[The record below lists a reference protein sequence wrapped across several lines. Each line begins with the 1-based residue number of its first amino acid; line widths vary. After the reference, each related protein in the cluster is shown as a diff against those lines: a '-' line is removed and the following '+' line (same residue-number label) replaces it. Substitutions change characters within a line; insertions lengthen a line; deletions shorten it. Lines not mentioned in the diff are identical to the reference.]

1 MLGDDIFVN
10 GYFAY
15 PHHTRSPAALWTLSR
30 DIRAW
35 RSDIAIYANETRS
48 IMETLRDGAFLRLCG
63 ARRVLGLPLTRRHR
77 EHVFAPVTGLYEREA
92 ARIARTLEKIGAIDI
107 DKPKNRWLCLSMAE
121 RAAAEQI
128 VSGWTGGKRF
138 ICFSPGTKQT
148 MKDWTDP
155 NWVSVFERL
164 SAEEPTHGIAVVG
177 AEQDRQRSDTLLAHW
192 RGPHLNVCGQ
202 LSPRVSADP
211 SGSRIVI
218 KDRLC
223 SGIDPAIDPA
233 AKNALLV

>member
-1 MLGDDIFVN
+1 M
-10 GYFAY
+10 
-15 PHHTRSPAALWTLSR
+15 AA
-30 DIRAW
+30 
-35 RSDIAIYANETRS
+35 
-48 IMETLRDGAFLRLCG
+48 
-63 ARRVLGLPLTRRHR
+63 
-77 EHVFAPVTGLYEREA
+77 
-92 ARIARTLEKIGAIDI
+92 
-107 DKPKNRWLCLSMAE
+107 

-138 ICFSPGTKQT
+138 ICFSTGTKQT

-164 SAEEPTHGIAVVG
+164 SAEEPTLGIAVVG

>member
-1 MLGDDIFVN
+1 MN

-107 DKPKNRWLCLSMAE
+107 DKPKNRRLCLSIAE
-121 RAAAEQI
+121 QAAAEQI
-128 VSGWTGGKRF
+128 VSGCT
-138 ICFSPGTKQT
+138 IEE
-148 MKDWTDP
+148 DL
-155 NWVSVFERL
+155 FEPESR
-164 SAEEPTHGIAVVG
+164 
-177 AEQDRQRSDTLLAHW
+177 R
-192 RGPHLNVCGQ
+192 
-202 LSPRVSADP
+202 SADVPHCRPIMRRQPVWVGIFTENFLRHPKFPHAETVRRKAGHQKIRWFVVILHPARFSVP
-211 SGSRIVI
+211 SPAFPSRERYLACAGS
-218 KDRLC
+218 DRPSATAC
-223 SGIDPAIDPA
+223 
-233 AKNALLV
+233 